1 MNKLN
6 KHTISILVENKPG
19 VLQRVSGLFTRRD
32 FNIDNI
38 TVGKTAEP
46 GLSRITITT
55 YGDNRTL
62 EQIIK
67 QLNKLIEIIKV
78 REMKPENTIRR
89 QLALLKI
96 HAPTEQD
103 KSEIIQYTNIF
114 RGHIIDVTPKTI
126 TIEISGKPDNINALM
141 DLLRPYPILL
151 FFYFD
156 YFKNYF
162 KKEFKKGVY
171 IISFIDF
178 LCLYVWKRCS
188 NIVFALNSFSQ
199 KNVAS
204 SNVSS

>member
-1 MNKLN
+1 MTKTN
-6 KHTISILVENKPG
+6 KHTISILVENKTG
-19 VLQRVSGLFTRRD
+19 VLQRVAGLFTRRD

-38 TVGKTAEP
+38 TVGKTSEP
-46 GLSRITITT
+46 GHSRITITT

-67 QLNKLIEIIKV
+67 QLNKLIEVIKV
-78 REMKPENTIRR
+78 REMKPEQTIRR

-141 DLLRPYPILL
+141 DLLRPYGI
-151 FFYFD
+151 
-156 YFKNYF
+156 
-162 KKEFKKGVY
+162 KETAKTG
-171 IISFIDF
+171 ITAIT
-178 LCLYVWKRCS
+178 RG
-188 NIVFALNSFSQ
+188 Q
-199 KNVAS
+199 KTL
-204 SNVSS
+204 

>member
-1 MNKLN
+1 MNKEN
-6 KHTISILVENKPG
+6 KHTISILVENKTG

-32 FNIDNI
+32 FNINNI

-46 GLSRITITT
+46 GHSRITITT

-67 QLNKLIEIIKV
+67 QLNKLIEVIKV
-78 REMKPENTIRR
+78 REMKPEQTIRR

-126 TIEISGKPDNINALM
+126 TIEITGNPDKINALM
-141 DLLRPYPILL
+141 DLLRPYGI
-151 FFYFD
+151 
-156 YFKNYF
+156 
-162 KKEFKKGVY
+162 KETAKTG
-171 IISFIDF
+171 IT
-178 LCLYVWKRCS
+178 
-188 NIVFALNSFSQ
+188 ALTRGQ
-199 KNVAS
+199 KTL
-204 SNVSS
+204 

>member
-1 MNKLN
+1 MSQYN

-32 FNIDNI
+32 FNINNI

-55 YGDNRTL
+55 HGDQQTL

-67 QLNKLIEIIKV
+67 QLNKLIEVIKV

-114 RGHIIDVTPKTI
+114 RAHIIDVTPKTI
-126 TIEISGKPDNINALM
+126 TIEITGNPDKINALIN
-141 DLLRPYPILL
+141 LLKPYGI
-151 FFYFD
+151 
-156 YFKNYF
+156 
-162 KKEFKKGVY
+162 KETAKTG
-171 IISFIDF
+171 ITAIT
-178 LCLYVWKRCS
+178 RG
-188 NIVFALNSFSQ
+188 Q
-199 KNVAS
+199 KTL
-204 SNVSS
+204 

>member
-1 MNKLN
+1 MTKTN
-6 KHTISILVENKPG
+6 KHTISILVENKTG
-19 VLQRVSGLFTRRD
+19 VLQRVAGLFTRRD

-38 TVGKTAEP
+38 TVGKTSEP
-46 GLSRITITT
+46 GHSRITITT

-67 QLNKLIEIIKV
+67 QLNKLIEVIKV
-78 REMKPENTIRR
+78 REMKPEQTIRR

-141 DLLRPYPILL
+141 DLLRPYGI
-151 FFYFD
+151 
-156 YFKNYF
+156 
-162 KKEFKKGVY
+162 KETAKTG
-171 IISFIDF
+171 IT
-178 LCLYVWKRCS
+178 
-188 NIVFALNSFSQ
+188 ALTRGQ
-199 KNVAS
+199 KTL
-204 SNVSS
+204 

>member
-1 MNKLN
+1 MSKQD

-19 VLQRVSGLFTRRD
+19 VLQRVAGLFTRRN

-46 GLSRITITT
+46 KLSRITITT
-55 YGDNRTL
+55 YGDNQTL

-78 REMKPENTIRR
+78 REMKPEHTIKR

-126 TIEISGKPDNINALM
+126 TIEISGKPDKINALM
-141 DLLRPYPILL
+141 KLLKPYGI
-151 FFYFD
+151 
-156 YFKNYF
+156 
-162 KKEFKKGVY
+162 KETAKTG
-171 IISFIDF
+171 ITAIT
-178 LCLYVWKRCS
+178 RG
-188 NIVFALNSFSQ
+188 Q
-199 KNVAS
+199 KTL
-204 SNVSS
+204 

>member
-1 MNKLN
+1 MNKEN
-6 KHTISILVENKPG
+6 KHTISILVENKTG
-19 VLQRVSGLFTRRD
+19 VLQRVAGLFTRRD

-38 TVGKTAEP
+38 TVGKTSEP
-46 GLSRITITT
+46 GHSRITITT

-67 QLNKLIEIIKV
+67 QLNKLIEVIKV
-78 REMKPENTIRR
+78 REMKPEQTIRR

-141 DLLRPYPILL
+141 DLLRPYGI
-151 FFYFD
+151 
-156 YFKNYF
+156 
-162 KKEFKKGVY
+162 KETAKTG
-171 IISFIDF
+171 ITAIT
-178 LCLYVWKRCS
+178 RG
-188 NIVFALNSFSQ
+188 Q
-199 KNVAS
+199 KTL
-204 SNVSS
+204 

>member
-1 MNKLN
+1 MTKNN
-6 KHTISILVENKPG
+6 QHTISILVENKPG

-32 FNIDNI
+32 FNINNI
-38 TVGKTAEP
+38 TVGKTSEP

-67 QLNKLIEIIKV
+67 QLNKLIEVIKV
-78 REMKPENTIRR
+78 REMKPEQTIRR

-141 DLLRPYPILL
+141 DLLRPYGI
-151 FFYFD
+151 
-156 YFKNYF
+156 
-162 KKEFKKGVY
+162 KETAKTG
-171 IISFIDF
+171 ITAIT
-178 LCLYVWKRCS
+178 RG
-188 NIVFALNSFSQ
+188 Q
-199 KNVAS
+199 KTL
-204 SNVSS
+204 